1 MIYADSSRLDG
12 LAVVVLDEVH
22 FLQDRYRGSV
32 WEEVIIHLPRHI
44 QLVSLSATVANADEL
59 TEWVE
64 ARRGETV
71 LVEES
76 HRPVPLESVYM
87 VEDRHRERVVEMFPV
102 FDRSGRRPNPAV
114 VSMLRKGRGRFR
126 RFVAPR
132 RLRVV
137 EELSRL
143 GMLPAIYFIFSRA
156 GCGDAATHVAGA
168 KPGSDHRRRT
178 GGDRPHRQRRHRPPR
193 PGRPRRPRV
202 RPVGGRPGGGG
213 GGASRR
219 DGPGV
224 QGDGGDPVRRRVDQ
238 GGVRHRDPGVGDQHA
253 GEGRRAGAAV
263 QVRRRVPRGAPSRRL
278 HPADREGGQAR
289 HRSCRHRCRAAPGRD
304 PVRPGGFDRRPGQP
318 PVGVELHAHLQ
329 HGGEPGGH
337 VPPPPR
343 RGPGAGVVRPTSPPA
358 SSPAGNGPGR

>member
-1 MIYADSSRLDG
+1 MTTEVLRNMIYADSSRLDG

-76 HRPVPLESVYM
+76 HRPVPLESVYL

-102 FDRSGRRPNPAV
+102 FDRSGKRPNPAV

-168 KPGSDHRRRT
+168 KPGIDHRRRT
-178 GGDRPHRQRRHRPPR
+178 GGDRPDRPLRHRPPR
-193 PGRPRRPRV
+193 P
-202 RPVGGRPGGGG
+202 
-213 GGASRR
+213 
-219 DGPGV
+219 
-224 QGDGGDPVRRRVDQ
+224 
-238 GGVRHRDPGVGDQHA
+238 
-253 GEGRRAGAAV
+253 
-263 QVRRRVPRGAPSRRL
+263 
-278 HPADREGGQAR
+278 
-289 HRSCRHRCRAAPGRD
+289 
-304 PVRPGGFDRRPGQP
+304 
-318 PVGVELHAHLQ
+318 
-329 HGGEPGGH
+329 
-337 VPPPPR
+337 
-343 RGPGAGVVRPTSPPA
+343 RPTSP
-358 SSPAGNGPGR
+358 SSGSTGGWPTWRRVWRHTTPGWSRRSRRPWRPCSPPG